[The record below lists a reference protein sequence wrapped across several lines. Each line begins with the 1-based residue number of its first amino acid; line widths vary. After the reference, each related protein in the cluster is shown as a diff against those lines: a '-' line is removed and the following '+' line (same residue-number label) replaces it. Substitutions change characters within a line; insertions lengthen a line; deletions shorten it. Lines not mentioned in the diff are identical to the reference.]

1 MHGYYCKKCKRDSA
15 SPVCQFCGVQITSL
29 NQNERYFW
37 KMLRI
42 PLGDTV
48 TVISALRTLF
58 VLLVLLV
65 LTLFTGELLFSRD
78 KSSAVYL
85 LTMSG
90 ILPWTLIFLAIG
102 AAAIFLVLGLQG
114 REEMHFVIDDRGAR
128 VMTWIEPSRL
138 KCFARFI
145 AYDEYKITA
154 DSEGN
159 PRMLVGE
166 SCILWD
172 DVCRF
177 EVRKRAGR
185 IDLYRPSGFR
195 FMSLYPEKQ
204 EMEELVQYI
213 TPRMKH
219 LVKK

>member
-15 SPVCQFCGVQITSL
+15 SPVCQYCGVQIASL
-29 NQNERYFW
+29 HQNERFFW

-48 TVISALRTLF
+48 TVIGALRI
-58 VLLVLLV
+58 LLALLIMLV
-65 LTLFTGELLFSRD
+65 LTLFVGELIFSSD

-85 LTMSG
+85 LTMGG
-90 ILPWTLIFLAIG
+90 ILPWALVFLAIG
-102 AAAIFLVLGLQG
+102 AAAVFLMLGLQG
-114 REEMHFVIDDRGAR
+114 REEMHFVVDNRGAH
-128 VMTWIEPSRL
+128 VMTWIEPSRM
-138 KCFARFI
+138 KCFARFVP
-145 AYDEYKITA
+145 YEEFKITA

-159 PRMLVGE
+159 PRMLIGE
-166 SCILWD
+166 SHILWD

-177 EVRKRAGR
+177 EVRGRAGR

-204 EMEELVQYI
+204 EMEALVQYI